1 MLPFDERRDVDRPN
15 DAELREDERRD
26 EPRTTPRLLLERED
40 ERARVVLRPVVVR
53 PWFRLDERTVLRVR
67 RVPSVLLADVPEEP
81 LLTMVRPRERVV
93 TRVSSPALRPTP
105 LRVEPSRTYPRVPRR
120 ALASAVRPSVLPRGR
135 NSRFGGATTTAPPP
149 K

>member
-15 DAELREDERRD
+15 DSEPREDERRD
-26 EPRTTPRLLLERED
+26 EPRTTPRLLLERDD
-40 ERARVVLRPVVVR
+40 ERARVALRPVVVR
-53 PWFRLDERTVLRVR
+53 PWFRLVERTVLRVR
-67 RVPSVLLADVPEEP
+67 CVTPSLPAAVPEEP
-81 LLTMVRPRERVV
+81 LLTMVRPLERVV

-135 NSRFGGATTTAPPP
+135 YSRFGRTTTTAPPP
-149 K
+149 